1 MNRVRGEE
9 AASAQLLSRLL
20 RRLDQ
25 MEQENAENA
34 ELRYRVDRWDA
45 GAWNKRRWE

>member
-25 MEQENAENA
+25 MEQENAE
-34 ELRYRVDRWDA
+34 LRYRVDRWNA